1 MRTISATGGAET
13 VLNVSAGSGNTDQAE
28 VHLAIY
34 DAEDDVFVQGWFPAA
49 DLLAAVDA
57 AVRDSRRSR
66 TLTRITEPAADPAEY
81 DDGNGALLATG
92 TIPTIPTIRMKE
104 TK

>member
-57 AVRDSRRSR
+57 AMRDSRR
-66 TLTRITEPAADPAEY
+66 TRITEPAADPAEY
-81 DDGNGALLATG
+81 DDGNGAFLATG
-92 TIPTIPTIRMKE
+92 TIPTIRMKE